1 MVSGKCRRTA
11 SVAALACCALAAV
24 LALLPGGAAHAI
36 GFEDVAR
43 RAKTLAGKSWEKPQ
57 PGLPKEL
64 SSLTYEQYRDI
75 SFKSDRYLWRGGRL
89 PFEIAF
95 FHTGFYFDQPVKI
108 NEVDAEGV
116 HPIRFNSDD
125 FNYGAN
131 KLDPQKI
138 RDAGFAGF
146 RVHHAVNTPRIKD
159 EVVVFLGA
167 SYFRAVGKNQ
177 RYGSAARGLT
187 VDTAESS
194 GEEYPRFTEFWLE
207 RPAPG
212 DTELVIYALLDTR
225 SAVGAYRFILHPGT
239 ETAMN
244 VKMRLYLRESV
255 KKLGIAPMSSM
266 YFFGENQGPPRP
278 DYRPEVHDSD
288 GLSVHAGSGE
298 WIWRPFV
305 NPKRLLV
312 TSFGTTDPQGFGV
325 MQRDRAFSSYQD
337 VGGRYELRP
346 SVWVTPRGKWGPGR
360 VELVQI
366 PLPDET
372 NDNIVAYWVPA
383 NAPDVKQPFELQYRI
398 AWQKDRE
405 TRPPLAWVAQSR
417 RGAGY
422 VRNADR
428 GIAFMVDF
436 EGPVFKMLPPDAKIT
451 GAFSVDGNA
460 QLIET
465 IAFPNEATGGWRVS
479 LRLRRIDE
487 KKPIELRG
495 VLKNGDETISET
507 WSYVLPGE

>member
-1 MVSGKCRRTA
+1 
-11 SVAALACCALAAV
+11 
-24 LALLPGGAAHAI
+24 
-36 GFEDVAR
+36 
-43 RAKTLAGKSWEKPQ
+43 
-57 PGLPKEL
+57 
-64 SSLTYEQYRDI
+64 
-75 SFKSDRYLWRGGRL
+75 
-89 PFEIAF
+89 
-95 FHTGFYFDQPVKI
+95 
-108 NEVDAEGV
+108 
-116 HPIRFNSDD
+116 
-125 FNYGAN
+125 
-131 KLDPQKI
+131 
-138 RDAGFAGF
+138 
-146 RVHHAVNTPRIKD
+146 
-159 EVVVFLGA
+159 
-167 SYFRAVGKNQ
+167 
-177 RYGSAARGLT
+177 
-187 VDTAESS
+187 
-194 GEEYPRFTEFWLE
+194 
-207 RPAPG
+207 
-212 DTELVIYALLDTR
+212 YALLDTR